1 MMAQQV
7 GYLVQFIVE
16 DIGLLIG
23 LLSNAMSDFGMY
35 TMQGAEDTGRM
46 SLLTTGIFGTTDG
59 LIYWM
64 KNDLF
69 YLVNNL
75 GTQAASAKLA
85 NFIAA
90 LILGSGATSIASFPF
105 ATP

>member
-1 MMAQQV
+1 MTQQV
-7 GYLVQFIVE
+7 GYLVAFIVE
-16 DIGLLIG
+16 DMGLLIG
-23 LLSNAMSDFGMY
+23 LLSNAMSDFGAF
-35 TMQGAEDTGRM
+35 TMIGAADTDRM
-46 SLLTTGIFGTTDG
+46 NDLTTGIFGTTDG

-75 GTQAASAKLA
+75 GTIEQAEKFA

-90 LILGSGATSIASFPF
+90 LILGSGATTTNPW
-105 ATP
+105 PW